1 MNIINQS
8 QEKINSQYGTNF
20 NIDIKNRNYDRTL
33 SQNDDDPKIIYLGS
47 TKMRSLTSLSLGHI
61 RNQENDKTRAL
72 YARQVRNVIS

>member
-8 QEKINSQYGTNF
+8 QEKINFQYGTNF

-47 TKMRSLTSLSLGHI
+47 TKMCSLTSLSLGHI

>member
-20 NIDIKNRNYDRTL
+20 NIDIKNPNYDRTL

-47 TKMRSLTSLSLGHI
+47 TKMCSFNIFISRSHEELG
-61 RNQENDKTRAL
+61 K
-72 YARQVRNVIS
+72 

>member
-20 NIDIKNRNYDRTL
+20 NIDIKNPNYDRTL

-47 TKMRSLTSLSLGHI
+47 TKMCSLTSLSLGHI

-72 YARQVRNVIS
+72 YARQLRNVIS

>member
-20 NIDIKNRNYDRTL
+20 NIDIKNSYQKNIDIKNPNYDRTL

-47 TKMRSLTSLSLGHI
+47 TKMCSFNIFISRSHEELG
-61 RNQENDKTRAL
+61 K
-72 YARQVRNVIS
+72 

>member
-47 TKMRSLTSLSLGHI
+47 TKMCSLTSLSLGHI